1 MNTKS
6 KSVPV
11 SEAQALLSTLKEA
24 FPVFLNNDP
33 LAIGIDKQIL
43 ARLPET
49 PRKVLRMVLA
59 YHTKSTRY
67 LQKTVKATTRFDLDG
82 NPAEPLEDTHKTHAE
97 EMLKERAKKNAER
110 AQAEAKLKRQQ
121 QAAAEEAEKLQK
133 RAEKINQLAQKFAK

>member
-6 KSVPV
+6 KSIPV
-11 SEAQALLSTLKEA
+11 SDAQALLSTLKET
-24 FPVFLNNDP
+24 FPVFLNNEP

-67 LQKTVKATTRFDLDG
+67 LQKTIKATTRFDLDG
-82 NPAEPLEDTHKTHAE
+82 NPAEPETHKTHAE
-97 EMLKERAKKNAER
+97 EMLKERAKNKLNAKGSKNVTASSCRGSRKTAKSQNKPACAEIR
-110 AQAEAKLKRQQ
+110 K
-121 QAAAEEAEKLQK
+121 
-133 RAEKINQLAQKFAK
+133 